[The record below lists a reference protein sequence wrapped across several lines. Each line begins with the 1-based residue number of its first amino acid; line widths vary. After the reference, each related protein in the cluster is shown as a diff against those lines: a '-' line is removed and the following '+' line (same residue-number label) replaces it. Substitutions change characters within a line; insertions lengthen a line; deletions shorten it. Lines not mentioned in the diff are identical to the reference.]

1 MLGARKRIVASAVAG
16 TAMLPVAVAFG
27 QYGPGYGGGAP
38 SSGSSGQSSQRPRD
52 VKAEGNI
59 FTGGLA
65 FDPHRVAVRVGQVVR
80 WTNTDFLVPHT
91 ATEDHGLW
99 DLGGTYGGTPA
110 NPSGFGPGESRSRV
124 FEAGTQ
130 NYYCRVHPKQMRG
143 VVAVPV
149 RLSRKTRSKH
159 GRKRYLVIARWA
171 SKAPVA
177 GEAFDVEVMR
187 AGGSWRRVRT
197 ATRTMS
203 MRFDGG
209 KVNTRWS
216 VRARLRSGTIHPRKA
231 TEYAHS
237 LKHDGSAVPA
247 GHLELLGAV
256 VDDELEIIRVVEA
269 DPALLRQ
276 LPPDWRP

>member
-177 GEAFDVEVMR
+177 GEAFDIEVMR

-216 VRARLRSGTIHPRKA
+216 VRARLRSAKNAHRA
-231 TEYAHS
+231 TGWSPTAS
-237 LKHDGSAVPA
+237 
-247 GHLELLGAV
+247 
-256 VDDELEIIRVVEA
+256 IRA
-269 DPALLRQ
+269 
-276 LPPDWRP
+276 